1 MIGKNE
7 WLIPD
12 GFMNPTKN
20 GDFESHEAVCVLNLN
35 DRTAHIQLTVYFEDA
50 DPLTGFT
57 AECTPNR
64 THHIRLDWLR
74 TPDGRAIPHGV
85 PYAVRVQSD
94 VPIVAQ
100 HSRMDVSQP
109 AMTLMTTIPYSG

>member
-1 MIGKNE
+1 MIGKTE

-35 DRTAHIQLTVYFEDA
+35 DRTAHIRLTVYFEDA

-57 AECTPNR
+57 AECAPNR

-109 AMTLMTTIPYSG
+109 AMTLMTTIPYGG